1 MDKKETTNRLEIM
14 DTRDLWIEK
23 GYEHFG
29 LYGPDGL
36 SIKLIA
42 EENNI
47 ARTSFNYYFLD
58 KEEFCDE
65 LIEKHYDLVNQYCDA
80 GELHCKKY
88 VPDLHMLILTFPIGL
103 KFMKQLFN
111 HRHIVKYNEVF
122 MKTNQMGDHKFAL
135 RLFID
140 YYKLPLANKE
150 AALLHGSLTD
160 AWYSRL
166 DINDLTLEKLI
177 SSTEEIMQTILA
189 LMANSNSPNSFSTDS
204 IPTLADLT

>member
-1 MDKKETTNRLEIM
+1 M

-29 LYGPDGL
+29 LYGPNSL

-42 EENNI
+42 QELDI

-58 KEEFCDE
+58 KEEFCGE

-80 GELHCKKY
+80 GQLHCKKY
-88 VPDLHMLILTFPIGL
+88 VPDLHMLILNFPIGL
-103 KFMKQLFN
+103 KFQKQLFN
-111 HRHIVKYNEVF
+111 HRDIAKFNEVY
-122 MKTNQMGDHKFAL
+122 MKCNEMGDHKFAL
-135 RLFID
+135 RLFMD
-140 YYKLPLANKE
+140 YYKLPLTDKE

-160 AWYSRL
+160 TWYSRL

-177 SSTEEIMQTILA
+177 DATEEIMQTILK
-189 LMANSNSPNSFSTDS
+189 LMANSSSPNSFSKVS
-204 IPTLADLT
+204 IPMLHDLT

>member
-1 MDKKETTNRLEIM
+1 M
-14 DTRDLWIEK
+14 DTRELWIEK
-23 GYEHFG
+23 GYEHFA
-29 LYGPDGL
+29 LYGPDKL

-42 EENNI
+42 QEHDI
-47 ARTSFNYYFLD
+47 ARTSFNYYFLN

-111 HRHIVKYNEVF
+111 HRHNVKFNEVYSRC
-122 MKTNQMGDHKFAL
+122 NQICDNKFVL

-140 YYKLPLANKE
+140 YYKLPLSVNE

-160 AWYSRL
+160 TWYSRL
-166 DINDLTLEKLI
+166 DIYDLTLEKLI

-189 LMANSNSPNSFSTDS
+189 LMAKSKSQNSFSTVS
-204 IPTLADLT
+204 IPTFHDLT

>member
-1 MDKKETTNRLEIM
+1 
-14 DTRDLWIEK
+14 
-23 GYEHFG
+23 
-29 LYGPDGL
+29 
-36 SIKLIA
+36 
-42 EENNI
+42 
-47 ARTSFNYYFLD
+47 
-58 KEEFCDE
+58 
-65 LIEKHYDLVNQYCDA
+65 
-80 GELHCKKY
+80 
-88 VPDLHMLILTFPIGL
+88 
-103 KFMKQLFN
+103 MKQLFN

-122 MKTNQMGDHKFAL
+122 MKTNQMGDQQFAL

-140 YYKLPLANKE
+140 YYKLPLAVKE

-189 LMANSNSPNSFSTDS
+189 LMAKSNSPNSFSTDS

>member
-1 MDKKETTNRLEIM
+1 M
-14 DTRDLWIEK
+14 DTRELWIEK

-42 EENNI
+42 QEHNI
-47 ARTSFNYYFLD
+47 ARTSFNYYFLN

-65 LIEKHYDLVNQYCDA
+65 LIEKHYDLVHQFCDA

-88 VPDLHMLILTFPIGL
+88 LPDLHKLILAFPIGL
-103 KFMKQLFN
+103 KFQKQLFN
-111 HRHIVKYNEVF
+111 HRDNTKFNKVYIKCNEMSDQQFV
-122 MKTNQMGDHKFAL
+122 L

-140 YYKLPLANKE
+140 YYKLPLAVKE

-166 DINDLTLEKLI
+166 DINDLNLEKLI

-189 LMANSNSPNSFSTDS
+189 LMANSGSPNSFSKVS
-204 IPTLADLT
+204 IPTFHDLT